1 MTDLDKIKACA
12 KAMNIDVEENE
23 DGNLRY
29 WQDENLRYWQGGVHY
44 AKYNPLENSAQADA
58 LEGWLL
64 ERGTI
69 EMTGRLFLF
78 YELSDPLSAFEWKA
92 DMTVAE
98 NRRRARVECVAKMME
113 VV

>member
-12 KAMNIDVEENE
+12 RAMKLDVF
-23 DGNLRY
+23 
-29 WQDENLRYWQGGVHY
+29 WQIGAWRVPNVPFEQSE
-44 AKYNPLENSAQADA
+44 YNPLENSAQADA

-69 EMTGRLFLF
+69 QSNAGWFWF
-78 YELSDPLSAFEWKA
+78 YLTLDSEAFFTLDA

-113 VV
+113 GV

>member
-12 KAMNIDVEENE
+12 RAMGYTVK
-23 DGNLRY
+23 
-29 WQDENLRYWQGGVHY
+29 QDNY
-44 AKYNPLENSAQADA
+44 AGLPICTLEHGLFNPLVNTTEADA

-64 ERGTI
+64 ERGNI

-78 YELSDPLSAFEWKA
+78 YELSDPLSGFEWKS

-113 VV
+113 GV